1 MQDVFQN
8 IEKLKQS
15 ASLAVAA
22 AAAGDDDL
30 VFRVWAP
37 GAQELS
43 VKIMGPDGR
52 EQVYPLKADTERVWS
67 TALPG
72 LWKKSQGSAYVY
84 QIKTAEGKILERAGA
99 FHRLMHSH
107 GVASN
112 LCIGVKPAISG
123 PGIAAH
129 AWVEF
134 PEGHPLLDDEHHSF
148 GVLRPSGPTAPT
160 NPK

>member
-1 MQDVFQN
+1 MLLRLQAAFLLLIAPFAIRSRYRQRFLN
-8 IEKLKQS
+8 P
-15 ASLAVAA
+15 SLAAPRATDREIVTAMRDA
-22 AAAGDDDL
+22 L
-30 VFRVWAP
+30 HWHPFRF
-37 GAQELS
+37 
-43 VKIMGPDGR
+43 
-52 EQVYPLKADTERVWS
+52 TC
-67 TALPG
+67 
-72 LWKKSQGSAYVY
+72 
-84 QIKTAEGKILERAGA
+84 LERAGA

-107 GVASN
+107 GVASI
-112 LCIGVKPAISG
+112 LRIGVKPAISG